1 MENTMH
7 KFTTSSEYV
16 LKEDG
21 TEICPECGHISVDY
35 GSGHY
40 HDCRYFTLDDEL
52 EEEVMN
58 EEDLLRASQISLFRP
73 AA

>member
-1 MENTMH
+1 MRKLTMP
-7 KFTTSSEYV
+7 SEFV

-21 TEICPECGHISVDY
+21 TEICPECGHIWVDY

-40 HDCRYFTLDDEL
+40 HDCRYYTLEDEL

-58 EEDLLRASQISLFRP
+58 EEDLLRVSQILLFRP

>member
-1 MENTMH
+1 MEDTMH
-7 KFTTSSEYV
+7 KTMMSSEFV

-21 TEICPECGHISVDY
+21 TEICPECGHIWVDY

-40 HDCRYFTLDDEL
+40 HDCRYFTLEDEL

-58 EEDLLRASQISLFRP
+58 EEDALRASQISLFRP